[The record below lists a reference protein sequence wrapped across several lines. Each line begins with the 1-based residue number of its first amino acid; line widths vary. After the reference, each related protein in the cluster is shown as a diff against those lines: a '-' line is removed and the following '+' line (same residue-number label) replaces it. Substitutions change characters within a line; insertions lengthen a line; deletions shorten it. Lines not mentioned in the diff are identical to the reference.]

1 VHEAAAFLALVAA
14 LSTGAWWRYC
24 RIARDAQRESYI
36 EDGPVLTDRFSE
48 RARPPHSPFDPRIRW
63 LHEVFERA
71 ANVLPD
77 HPALS
82 VPLTGE
88 HLSYTELNRR
98 ADAIAAALMQHLDGP
113 DQVVGV
119 AIAQDNADI
128 VAAHLGILKAGATQL
143 FLDPGAPASMIAH
156 MLADARPVVV
166 LTRGQRDYAGLPTID
181 LCLLETTDV
190 RLAKPHWL
198 DEPRERLAAIFYT
211 SGTTGTPKGV
221 ECAHAGYVNLARSYA
236 DYFDFTPGYDA
247 TSLTSSLGYDGS
259 ISEMYSAWS
268 SGCEVVLLTKDQVR
282 SGPDLVPVLIAAEV
296 TALFCPPVLL
306 STLTAHPEHD
316 LPYPIC
322 RYVIPAGE
330 AFPASLVEPWTR
342 ARRQIINT
350 YGPTEAST
358 DTSRQ
363 SLRPGQPVTIG
374 SPFANVEYLILD
386 PDTLTP
392 IPHGEAGEL
401 CIGGVHLARGYRNR
415 PDETA
420 ARFIDHPEFG
430 RLYRTGD
437 RCHIDPDCW
446 QVHFH
451 GRIDAQLKV
460 RGHRVEVQPIEDL
473 MQREFDAI
481 ETAVLDYRDNELIAF
496 IAAPSLEVH
505 DEVSLAPEPLAR
517 AVQQRLAEDFPD
529 HAVPSRLFVVR
540 AFALKLL
547 SGKIDRNDLPSAPV
561 AARNTTSAEPSA
573 AITSGVPDAALTSPD
588 ALEALALCR
597 EAIGYELDWDDR
609 FVECGGHS
617 LAIAQLAQQLQN
629 GGWCISVRELLST
642 RGTARAVAS
651 APRRQQPVVDADP
664 EPILAPAFTD
674 ERGADRYTLLGFT
687 ALQVFALALI
697 QSPSLVALALII
709 TYGDPEDILLH
720 GSLVQFLAAAVV
732 VFFLWLA
739 VPFFNLAWVL
749 TLRRLSHWLVGNSTI
764 EPGVYPKWSRMHFR
778 VWWHEKLQSS
788 VLRPMRTW
796 LRSNV
801 IYAWVLRQL
810 GARVGCDSHCS
821 QDAEYRGPLRLL
833 SIEDGV
839 TVQPSAQVASTCWVD
854 GALRV
859 DGVRLG
865 AGSTIGVRAVVGPGA
880 DLGGN
885 TWVAPLTPVLDDSD
899 ENDIR
904 DAGDG
909 RCTGKRHRQARPRRL
924 LNPQPTFLQESANF
938 GMQLMLEL
946 SLTTIPG
953 ALVVWW
959 FSNWYVQQRGEQQIG
974 TALDASLAGALSEFA
989 VLGFAAAWVTL
1000 VLTSVLSCLFLRLTR
1015 THPRMLAASSL
1026 AGALVLYRQRK
1037 MDQIQRLW
1045 SWSITGQYL
1054 RSLAGIRYSRTG
1066 ASECDSMFNLLPELV
1081 SADAQAFW
1089 AQGCFSNVVEQD
1101 QGLLLLRT
1109 TDQGPNFFVGNNAV
1123 IERGT
1128 LPDNLLVGVSTPAS
1142 DIRFR
1147 RQVRTRENRALIVGG
1162 NPPLQFGEASTG
1174 TETLYDRLPNVGLF
1188 LARVLLNDVL
1198 RVALLPSAVVL
1209 FVALIT
1215 TAMVF
1220 CGFSEPLSA
1229 VLAVV
1234 LAETV
1239 VVIFAIVVKLLLVGS
1254 RWGRD
1259 HQTHFWSLRHFV
1271 YFFAQDCFLSWCSG
1285 PLRILEGTL
1294 MSNLLLRRF
1303 GCRIGHHALINT
1315 PMQAFDWNAVDIG
1328 EDCVVEGMLQLH
1340 SFENGLLKVSAS
1352 SLGDHSTLSIGAT
1365 LMGGAS
1371 TASHCT
1377 IEPLALV
1384 TKEMRLGP
1392 GHYGGSPAQAVSPQA
1407 QTFTVAAAAPRGR

>member
-14 LSTGAWWRYC
+14 LSTAAWWRYC
-24 RIARDAQRESYI
+24 RITRHAQRESHI
-36 EDGPVLTDRFSE
+36 DNGPVLTDRFSE
-48 RARPPHSPFDPRIRW
+48 RARPPHSPFHPHVRW

-71 ANVLPD
+71 VEVLPD

-82 VPLTGE
+82 VPQTGE
-88 HLSYTELNRR
+88 QLSYAELNRR

-119 AIAQDNADI
+119 AVTQDNADI
-128 VAAHLGILKAGATQL
+128 VAAHLGILKAGAAQL
-143 FLDPGAPASMIAH
+143 FLDPDAPASMIAH
-156 MLADARPVVV
+156 MLADAQPVVV
-166 LTRGQRDYAGLPTID
+166 LTRGQSDYAGLPTID
-181 LCLLETTDV
+181 LRRVETTGV
-190 RLAKPHWL
+190 RLTKPDWL
-198 DEPRERLAAIFYT
+198 DEPAERLASIFYT

-247 TSLTSSLGYDGS
+247 TSLTSSMGYDGS

-282 SGPDLVPVLIAAEV
+282 SGPDLVPILRAAEV
-296 TALFCPPVLL
+296 TAFFCPPVLL
-306 STLTAHPEHD
+306 STLTARPEHD

-363 SLRPGQPVTIG
+363 SLRPGQAVTIG
-374 SPFANVEYLILD
+374 SPFPNVEYLILD
-386 PDTLTP
+386 PDTLKP
-392 IPHGEAGEL
+392 MPHGEAGEL

-437 RCHIDPDCW
+437 RCHVGPDRW

-473 MQREFDAI
+473 MQREFDVI
-481 ETAVLDYRDNELIAF
+481 ETAVLDYRCNELVAF
-496 IAAPSLEVH
+496 IAAPSLGPQ
-505 DEVSLAPEPLAR
+505 DEVAPAPEPLTR

-540 AFALKLL
+540 TFALKPL
-547 SGKIDRNDLPSAPV
+547 SGKLDRGALPSIPIAV
-561 AARNTTSAEPSA
+561 GQVMSAEPSVTTVTGESNPA
-573 AITSGVPDAALTSPD
+573 PTSPD

-609 FVECGGHS
+609 FVDCGGHS
-617 LAIAQLAQQLQN
+617 LAIAQLAQLLQD
-629 GGWCISVRELLST
+629 GGWRISVRELLST
-642 RGTARAVAS
+642 HGTARAVAD
-651 APRRQQPVVDADP
+651 ALREQRPVAEPNP
-664 EPILAPAFTD
+664 EPQIAPACTD
-674 ERGADRYTLLGFT
+674 EHTAAQYTPIVFT
-687 ALQVFALALI
+687 ALQVLALAFI
-697 QSPSLVALALII
+697 QSPGLAALALII
-709 TYGDPEDILLH
+709 TYGDPGDVLLNGGLEH
-720 GSLVQFLAAAVV
+720 FLVAAVL
-732 VFFLWLA
+732 VFFFWL
-739 VPFFNLAWVL
+739 VLPFFSLAWVL
-749 TLRRLSHWLVGNSTI
+749 ALRRLSQLLFGGHTI
-764 EPGVYPKWSRMHFR
+764 EPGVYPKWSRTHFR

-788 VLRPMRTW
+788 VLRPLRTW
-796 LRSNV
+796 LRSNA

-810 GARVGCDSHCS
+810 GAGVGRDSHCS
-821 QDAEYRGPLRLL
+821 QDAEYRGPLFLL

-839 TVQPSAQVASTCWVD
+839 TVQPNAQVASACWVD

-859 DGVRLG
+859 AGVRLG

-880 DLGGN
+880 GLGDN
-885 TWVAPLTPVLDDSD
+885 TWVTPLTPVLEESH

-904 DAGDG
+904 DEGDG
-909 RCTGKRHRQARPRRL
+909 RCTGKRHRLARPRRL
-924 LNPQPTFLQESANF
+924 LDPRPSALQESANI
-938 GMQLMLEL
+938 GMQLVLEL
-946 SLTTIPG
+946 SLTTLPG
-953 ALVVWW
+953 ALVIWW
-959 FSNWYVQQRGEQQIG
+959 FSNCYLQQRGEQQIG
-974 TALDASLAGALSEFA
+974 STLDESLAGALSEFA

-1000 VLTSVLSCLFLRLTR
+1000 LLTSVLSCLFLRLTR
-1015 THPRMLAASSL
+1015 THPGMLASSSL
-1026 AGALVLYRQRK
+1026 AGSLVLYRLRK

-1066 ASECDSMFNLLPELV
+1066 GSECDSMFNLLPELV
-1081 SADAQAFW
+1081 SADAQVFW

-1101 QGLLLLRT
+1101 HGYLLLRA
-1109 TDQGPNFFVGNNAV
+1109 TDQGSNFFVGNNAV

-1142 DIRFR
+1142 DIGFR

-1162 NPPLQFGEASTG
+1162 NPPLQFGEAGTSTD
-1174 TETLYDRLPNVGLF
+1174 TLYDRLPNAGLF

-1198 RVALLPSAVVL
+1198 RVAVLPSATVL
-1209 FVALIT
+1209 VVALIM
-1215 TAMVF
+1215 TALVF
-1220 CGFSEPLSA
+1220 YGFSEPTSA
-1229 VLAVV
+1229 VLALV
-1234 LAETV
+1234 LAEASL
-1239 VVIFAIVVKLLLVGS
+1239 VILAIAVKRLLVGPQ
-1254 RWGRD
+1254 WGRD
-1259 HQTHFWSLRHFV
+1259 HQTPFWSLRHFV
-1271 YFFAQDCFLSWCSG
+1271 YFLAQDCFLSWCAG
-1285 PLRILEGTL
+1285 PFGILEGTL
-1294 MSNLLLRRF
+1294 MSNPLLRRF
-1303 GCRIGHHALINT
+1303 GCRIGRHALINT

-1328 EDCVVEGMLQLH
+1328 ENSVVEGMLQLH
-1340 SFENGLLKVSAS
+1340 SFENGLLKVRAS

-1384 TKEMRLGP
+1384 TKEMHLGP
-1392 GHYGGSPAQAVSPQA
+1392 GHYGGSPAQTVLPQ
-1407 QTFTVAAAAPRGR
+1407 G

>member
-1 VHEAAAFLALVAA
+1 MHEAAAFLALVAA
-14 LSTGAWWRYC
+14 LSTAAWWRYC
-24 RIARDAQRESYI
+24 WIARRALRESLVD
-36 EDGPVLTDRFSE
+36 DGPILTDRFSK
-48 RARPPHSPFDPRIRW
+48 RARPPHSPFDARVHW

-77 HPALS
+77 YPALS
-82 VPLTGE
+82 VPQSGE
-88 HLSYTELNRR
+88 RLSYSQLNRR
-98 ADAIAAALMQHLDGP
+98 AEAIAAALMRYLDGP

-156 MLADARPVVV
+156 MLADAQPVVV
-166 LTRGQRDYAGLPTID
+166 LTRGQSDYAGLPTID
-181 LCLLETTDV
+181 LCRLETTDV
-190 RLAKPHWL
+190 RLTKPDWL
-198 DEPRERLAAIFYT
+198 DDPAERLAAIFYT

-282 SGPDLVPVLIAAEV
+282 SGPDLVPILRAAEV

-306 STLTAHPEHD
+306 STLTARPEQD

-363 SLRPGQPVTIG
+363 SLRPGQTVTIG
-374 SPFANVEYLILD
+374 SPFPNVEYLILD
-386 PDTLTP
+386 PDTLKP
-392 IPHGEAGEL
+392 MPHGEAGEL

-420 ARFIDHPEFG
+420 ERFIDHPEFG

-437 RCHIDPDCW
+437 RCHIDPDRW

-473 MQREFDAI
+473 MQREFDVI
-481 ETAVLDYRDNELIAF
+481 ETAVLLYRDHELIAF
-496 IAAPSLEVH
+496 IAAPSLKMH
-505 DEVSLAPEPLAR
+505 DEVAPAPESLIR
-517 AVQQRLAEDFPD
+517 AVQQRLAQDLPD
-529 HAVPSRLFVVR
+529 HAIPSRLFIVST
-540 AFALKLL
+540 FALKPL
-547 SGKIDRNDLPSAPV
+547 SGKIDRSALESIPTAV
-561 AARNTTSAEPSA
+561 RNTISAEPSA
-573 AITSGVPDAALTSPD
+573 AISNSASNVAPTSPD
-588 ALEALALCR
+588 AIEALALCR
-597 EAIGYELDWDDR
+597 ATIGYELDWDDH
-609 FVECGGHS
+609 FVDCGGHS
-617 LAIAQLAQQLQN
+617 LAIAQLAQQLQD

-642 RGTARAVAS
+642 HGTARAVAG
-651 APRRQQPVVDADP
+651 ARREHRPVAEPNP
-664 EPILAPAFTD
+664 EPPIAPAFTD
-674 ERGADRYTLLGFT
+674 EHAAAQHTPVAFT
-687 ALQVFALALI
+687 ALQMLALAFI
-697 QSPSLVALALII
+697 QSPGLAALALII
-709 TYGDPEDILLH
+709 IYGDPEEILLN
-720 GSLVQFLAAAVV
+720 GSLERFLLAAVV
-732 VFFLWLA
+732 VFFFWLV
-739 VPFFNLAWVL
+739 VPFFNLVWVL
-749 TLRRLSHWLVGNSTI
+749 ALRRLSHWLFDSNTV
-764 EPGVYPKWSRMHFR
+764 EPGIYPKWSRMHFR
-778 VWWHEKLQSS
+778 VWWHDKLQSS

-796 LRSNV
+796 LRSNA
-801 IYAWVLRQL
+801 IYAWLLRQL
-810 GARVGCDSHCS
+810 GASVGRDSHCS
-821 QDAEYRGPLRLL
+821 QDAEYRGPLFLL

-880 DLGGN
+880 GLANN
-885 TWVAPLTPVLDDSD
+885 TWVTPLTPVLDDSN

-904 DAGDG
+904 EEGDG
-909 RCTGKRHRQARPRRL
+909 RCTGKRHRLARPRRL
-924 LNPQPTFLQESANF
+924 LDPPRTAMQESANI
-938 GMQLMLEL
+938 GMQLVLEL
-946 SLTTIPG
+946 SLTTLPG
-953 ALVVWW
+953 ALVIWW
-959 FSNWYVQQRGEQQIG
+959 FSTWYVQQRGEQQIG
-974 TALDASLAGALSEFA
+974 SALDASLAAALSKFA

-1000 VLTSVLSCLFLRLTR
+1000 VLISILSCLFLRLTR
-1015 THPRMLAASSL
+1015 THPRILAASSL
-1026 AGALVLYRQRK
+1026 AGSLVLYRLRK

-1054 RSLAGIRYSRTG
+1054 RSLAGIRFSRTG
-1066 ASECDSMFNLLPELV
+1066 GSECDSMFNLLPELV
-1081 SADAQAFW
+1081 SADAQVFW

-1101 QGLLLLRT
+1101 QGYLLLRT
-1109 TDQGPNFFVGNNAV
+1109 TDQGSNFFVGNNAV

-1142 DIRFR
+1142 DIGFR

-1162 NPPLQFGEASTG
+1162 NPPLQFGEAGSG
-1174 TETLYDRLPNVGLF
+1174 SDTLYDRLPNVGLF

-1209 FVALIT
+1209 IVALIT
-1215 TAMVF
+1215 TTLMF
-1220 CGFSEPLSA
+1220 HGLNEPLSV

-1234 LAETV
+1234 LAETA
-1239 VVIFAIVVKLLLVGS
+1239 VVILAIVVKRLLVGQ

-1259 HQTHFWSLRHFV
+1259 HQTPFWSLRHFV
-1271 YFFAQDCFLSWCSG
+1271 YFFAQDCFMSWCAG
-1285 PLRILEGTL
+1285 PFKILEGTL
-1294 MSNLLLRRF
+1294 LSNPLLRGF
-1303 GCRIGHHALINT
+1303 GCRIGRHALINT

-1328 EDCVVEGMLQLH
+1328 ENCVVEGMLQLH
-1340 SFENGLLKVSAS
+1340 SFEHGQLKVRAS

-1365 LMGGAS
+1365 LMGGAT
-1371 TASHCT
+1371 TASYCSV
-1377 IEPLALV
+1377 EPLALV
-1384 TKEMRLGP
+1384 TKEMYLGR
-1392 GHYGGSPAQAVSPQA
+1392 GHHSGSPAQAVSTQ
-1407 QTFTVAAAAPRGR
+1407 G